1 MDIWQV
7 SSTPPPIYRGFSA
20 SFFGTKWS
28 KKSDRKRGFDGDSSA
43 KTFFVTLNTTTF
55 ESSKD
60 GDTTPVA
67 F

>member
-1 MDIWQV
+1 MAGFEQ
-7 SSTPPPIYRGFSA
+7 PPLKYRGFNA
-20 SFFGTKWS
+20 NVLRTQWT
-28 KKSDRKRGFDGDSSA
+28 KKSGRKRGFDGDSSA